1 MRRFVFIGTETAP
14 MTSIVPSI
22 VLCLRRLI
30 ACLALAGPALVT
42 LPAATAQAQTNLRF
56 VLDWAFQGQH
66 AMFTMPGDDGTFRR
80 LGLNLTVD
88 RGVGSGDTVVKVA
101 SGAYDLGIADLYSM
115 VRFNGQKTGQPLIAV
130 MMVDDKSALGVETLA
145 GSSIKTPQDLAG
157 KRVGSP
163 LGDASRQVFPLFAE
177 VNKIDQGS
185 IKWSNIAPELREP
198 MLVRGEVDAI
208 TGHITTAVLNLRAM
222 NVPASA
228 VRILP
233 YVDYGIDLYGHAIV
247 VRPDF
252 AQKNPEAVRNF
263 IRGAVAGFNA
273 MIKDRDGA
281 IASLK
286 KRDGL
291 LNGDVEKER
300 IQLSLDYRMMTDN
313 IRRNGASSI
322 DPGRLDRSVKAAGR
336 AFELATIPAAAEIY
350 TDAYLPP
357 RAEMKIS
364 E

>member
-1 MRRFVFIGTETAP
+1 
-14 MTSIVPSI
+14 MTTSTLSYVRP
-22 VLCLRRLI
+22 LI
-30 ACLALAGPALVT
+30 ACLLLAAALVPLAGT
-42 LPAATAQAQTNLRF
+42 TAQAQTNLRF

-66 AMFTMPGDDGTFRR
+66 AMFTMPLDDGTFRR
-80 LGLNLTVD
+80 LGLNVTVD

-145 GSSIKTPQDLAG
+145 TSAIKTPQDLAG
-157 KRVGSP
+157 KRIGSP

-198 MLVRGEVDAI
+198 MLVRREVDAI
-208 TGHITTAVLNLRAM
+208 TGHITTALLNLRAM
-222 NVPASA
+222 NLPVSA
-228 VRILP
+228 IRILP
-233 YVDYGIDLYGHAIV
+233 YVDYGIDLYGHAII

-263 IRGAVAGFNA
+263 IGGSVAGFNA

-281 IASLK
+281 ITSLK

-291 LNGDVEKER
+291 LNGEVEKER
-300 IQLSLDYRMMTDN
+300 IALSLDYRMMSDN
-313 IRRNGASSI
+313 VRRNGASNV
-322 DPGRLDRSVKAAGR
+322 DPGRLQRSVQAAGR
-336 AFELATIPAAAEIY
+336 AFELAAIPTAAEIY
-350 TDAYLPP
+350 TEAYLPP